1 MEQQALFLQLELSPS
16 MTTPVMLGLMLA
28 IFYFFLIRPQAQ
40 RQKKQTAF
48 QEAVKKGDQ
57 VITSAGIMGRVSKVD
72 KEAGSVTLE
81 VGKNTYLDFTPGSIS
96 HDLTVAKYGE
106 AEDK

>member
-1 MEQQALFLQLELSPS
+1 MEFQALFLQLDISPN
-16 MTTPVMLGLMLA
+16 MTTPIMLGLMLA

-48 QEAVKKGDQ
+48 QDAIKKGDK
-57 VITSAGIMGRVSKVD
+57 VVTSAGIIGRVSKID
-72 KEAGSVTLE
+72 KEEGIITLE
-81 VGKNTYLDFTPGSIS
+81 AGKNTYLDFTVGSIS

-106 AEDK
+106 SEGE

>member
-1 MEQQALFLQLELSPS
+1 MDFQALFLQLELSPS

-40 RQKKQTAF
+40 RQKKQAAF
-48 QEAVKKGDQ
+48 QDAVKKGDN
-57 VITSAGIMGRVSKVD
+57 VVTSAGIMGRVSKID
-72 KEAGSVTLE
+72 KEGGSVTLE
-81 VGKNTYLDFTPGSIS
+81 VGKNTYIDFTLGSIS

-106 AEDK
+106 TESE